1 MNSKIIRYFISNCF
15 AKNHH
20 LPLAQQDPEIFHL
33 ISEASNHKCI
43 DFTETPTSLAV
54 QQSLGSMMSTKYASG
69 YPGKKNKPGTEIYD
83 KIEQTC
89 WERAQKLFNLNN
101 FNVNVQLQSVTAAKL
116 IVSKALVKPGGT
128 ILTRGNTDT
137 KALEKYYNVI
147 KNDNYDGEIDLI
159 IDSKLDRLDTLRS
172 EYKNTTPIL
181 LDVTEKAPFYVT
193 NLLEEESKLLQQYQ
207 FIVVNTQ
214 SLLGPKGCLLFS
226 DKAYSEEVDEACYPG
241 YQSGP
246 HFHTITGI
254 TVSLGEIQHAE
265 YQTLF
270 KQVKGN
276 CAALKRQL
284 KLKEFPLIET
294 SGTCVSIEAS
304 QEDSKKLELSQIY
317 AHFRESRLDFNL
329 IPLTY
334 KGVKQDAIPKL
345 AECLGLALYHSR
357 HGKFLQDENNSLWER
372 ELEGSMNEFYSMI

>member
-20 LPLAQQDPEIFHL
+20 LSLSQQDPEIYHL
-33 ISEASNHKCI
+33 IQEASKHQCI
-43 DFTETPTSLAV
+43 DFTESPTSLAV

-89 WERAQKLFNLNN
+89 WERAQKAFNLNN
-101 FNVNVQLQSVTAAKL
+101 FNVNVQLQSVPTAKF

-128 ILTRGNTDT
+128 ILNRGNTDT
-137 KALEKYYNVI
+137 IALEKYYNVI
-147 KNDNYDGEIDLI
+147 KNENYDGQIDLI
-159 IDSKLDRLDTLRS
+159 IDSKLDKLDTLWQ
-172 EYKNTTPIL
+172 EYKNIPIL
-181 LDVTEKAPFYVT
+181 LDITDKAPYYVT
-193 NLLEEESKLLQQYQ
+193 NILEDESKLLQKYQ
-207 FIVVNTQ
+207 FVIVNTQ
-214 SLLGPKGCLLFS
+214 SLLGPKGCILFS
-226 DKAYSEEVDEACYPG
+226 DKVYSEEVDEACYPG

-254 TVSLGEIQHAE
+254 TVSLGEIQNIE
-265 YQTLF
+265 YQQFF

-294 SGTCVSIEAS
+294 QGTCISIEGK
-304 QEDSKKLELSQIY
+304 QEDSKKLEISNIY

-357 HGKFLQDENNSLWER
+357 HGRYLQDENNSLWKR